1 MSSSLFHFLSRL
13 FIHLLLLY
21 LARPSNQRVL
31 STISFRITSFRSVH
45 LPYLGWHYLQ
55 RVLFTDSFPFTIF
68 LSRSS
73 LLHYTFH
80 SNQRALFTVLSPVT
94 ISPFTTPSP
103 LSRAALIVFI
113 TSFSLPLLHSP
124 SLLPYQGCHSNQHT
138 FSTPSFSF
146 QYYPI
151 HYDLSGSL

>member
-1 MSSSLFHFLSRL
+1 MSSSLSYFLSRL

-21 LARPSNQRVL
+21 LARPSNLRVL

-45 LPYLGWHYLQ
+45 LPYLGLHYTQ

-68 LSRSS
+68 LSLSS
-73 LLHYTFH
+73 PSLHFSLYPACLVHCSIPRHYF
-80 SNQRALFTVLSPVT
+80 
-94 ISPFTTPSP
+94 PFTTPSP
-103 LSRAALIVFI
+103 LSRAALILFI